1 MTRLRPAVATLL
13 LAVLACGS
21 GVHLAALQ
29 TAAWAGMLWT
39 YSSTE
44 SSITEA
50 ARKTFSGEHPCKLC
64 MVVKQASKESPSS
77 PAKAVETA
85 KRFDL
90 LAAETAAE
98 LASPFR
104 GTFTHPRPADLAAEA
119 RREAPPVPV
128 PIVG

>member
-1 MTRLRPAVATLL
+1 MTRLRPALAILL

-21 GVHLAALQ
+21 GAHLAALQ
-29 TAAWAGMLWT
+29 TAGWAGMLLS
-39 YSSTE
+39 YASTE
-44 SSITEA
+44 GSMTEA

-64 MVVKQASKESPSS
+64 NVVKEASKESSSS
-77 PAKAVETA
+77 PVKAVETA

-90 LAAETAAE
+90 LANETAAG
-98 LASPFR
+98 LAAPFR
-104 GTFTHPRPADLAAEA
+104 GIFSHPRPADLAADA

>member
-29 TAAWAGMLWT
+29 TAAWAGMFWT
-39 YSSTE
+39 YSTTE
-44 SSITEA
+44 GSVAEA
-50 ARKTFSGEHPCKLC
+50 ARKTFGGEHPCKLC
-64 MVVKQASKESPSS
+64 TVVKEASKETPSS
-77 PAKAVETA
+77 PVKAVETA

-90 LAAETAAE
+90 LAAETAAA

-104 GTFTHPRPADLAAEA
+104 GTFSHPRPADLAADT
-119 RREAPPVPV
+119 RHEAPPVPV